1 MEARDV
7 ALSAVLAAL
16 YAGLVVALA
25 PISFYIF
32 QVRVADALLPL
43 SAVLGWPAVVGFTVG
58 CFLGNLAGVLAGMP
72 SGAVLID
79 ATGGSLANFLGCYL
93 AYKLASGSEDKKR
106 LLASTFVITAVVTA
120 IVGTYLPL
128 LLGFPLW
135 MGWLGIFLGSFVSIN
150 VMGYLVLLAFL
161 RARLRPSRGIP

>member
-1 MEARDV
+1 M

-25 PISFYIF
+25 PISFYVF

-43 SAVLGWPAVVGFTVG
+43 SAVLGWPAVIGFTVG

-79 ATGGSLANFLGCYL
+79 ATGGSFANFLGCYL
-93 AYKLASGSEDKKR
+93 AYKLAGGSEDKKK

-135 MGWLGIFLGSFVSIN
+135 MGWLGVLAGSLISVN
-150 VMGYLVLLAFL
+150 VMGYLLLLAFL
-161 RARLRPSRGIP
+161 RTRVRLSRGTR